1 MSDATGHMDR
11 PGAGPFSSMMSI
23 GGVPIN
29 HYIHDNPTTGMVEIV
44 RPMPPGLPDQ
54 RAGRQVPIPT
64 AYLERWSPH
73 RLIRGRAK
81 YSK

>member
-23 GGVPIN
+23 GGIPIN

-44 RPMPPGLPDQ
+44 RPMPPGVPDQ
-54 RAGRQVPIPT
+54 VVKEFANRETAWAWAEAEWRAGR
-64 AYLERWSPH
+64 LH
-73 RLIRGRAK
+73 
-81 YSK
+81 